1 MRIAAITF
9 HGAHNYGSV
18 LQAYALQTFVQNLC
32 AERHVACDYKI
43 INYRS
48 PFQKEMYGELPP
60 TSLKRGIKRMME
72 LPYYTSIST
81 QRQKFESFL
90 STYLRLTKEINQEEE
105 LSRFQEVF
113 DVFISG
119 SDQIWN
125 IRAADFSYAYMCEFT
140 QKKKISYAASL
151 GPLDIDWNKY
161 DKERYLK
168 ALKQYSC
175 ISVRENRSKRMVD
188 HLLDNEGSQ
197 IHVDPTLLL
206 SAEEWRKIQSDYN
219 YQDGK
224 YILLY
229 CLEPDQTQ
237 LRIAE
242 RFSEK
247 LKLPVV
253 ITGYRNKKD
262 YFNHFVKCYDAGPLD
277 FLSLVDHAAFVV
289 TASFHGTAF
298 SIIYNKPFCAING
311 SKDNRISNLL
321 KISGLEECAVDD
333 TTDIENFIYP
343 MREEAAITAY
353 MNREKERSTEY
364 LVSAL
369 GL

>member
-1 MRIAAITF
+1 MRIADITF

-32 AERHVACDYKI
+32 AERHMDCNYKI
-43 INYRS
+43 INFRS

-60 TSLKRGIKRMME
+60 STLKRRIKRLME
-72 LPYYTSIST
+72 LPYYTSISA
-81 QRQKFESFL
+81 QRQKFEAFL
-90 STYLRLTKEINQEEE
+90 STQLRLTEEINQEEE
-105 LSRFQEVF
+105 LVRFRDSF

-125 IRAADFSYAYMCEFT
+125 IRAADFSFAYLYEFT
-140 QKKKISYAASL
+140 DRKKISYAASL
-151 GPLDIDWNKY
+151 GPLDIDWSKY
-161 DKERYLK
+161 DRERYLQ
-168 ALKQYSC
+168 ALRQYSC
-175 ISVRENRSKRMVD
+175 VSVRENRSKRMVD
-188 HLLDNEGSQ
+188 QLLGNEGSQ

-206 SAEEWRKIQSDYN
+206 PTEEWRKIQSDYN

-229 CLEPDQTQ
+229 CLEPDRTQ

-242 RFSEK
+242 RFSKK

-277 FLSLVDHAAFVV
+277 FLSLIDHAAFVV

-321 KISGLEECAVDD
+321 KIARLEKCAVDGM
-333 TTDIENFIYP
+333 TDIESFIYP
-343 MREEAAITAY
+343 EREDASIVAY
-353 MNREKERSTEY
+353 LDRERERSQNY
-364 LVSAL
+364 LLSAL